1 MKLSDI
7 LKGIGIPSKEIK
19 IRLSAKRILIND
31 EVVDQDI
38 ELGELVLNEKG
49 DPWLQDIGDFVFF
62 MISDNRELFDKM
74 VAITSAFGCNFEN
87 LIGSNIK
94 GELADFLNQFII
106 IRISKREAI
115 VLKKVSTTQ

>member
-19 IRLSAKRILIND
+19 IRLSANRILIND
-31 EVVDQDI
+31 EVVNQDV
-38 ELGELVLNEKG
+38 ELGEFEVNDKG
-49 DPWLQDIGDFVFF
+49 EPLIQDIGDFVFWLLTDHPKLAQD
-62 MISDNRELFDKM
+62 MKLL
-74 VAITSAFGCNFEN
+74 TSALGCNFEN

-94 GELADFLNQFII
+94 NELTDYLNQFTI

-115 VLKKVSTTQ
+115 VLKKKI